1 MNQEVD
7 HLQRVIDLLSKM
19 PGVGKKSAQRMA
31 FRILDLP
38 EEYAFSL
45 ADSIRALK
53 HELKSCSQ
61 CFNLSSAQVC
71 GICSDPKRE
80 SHLVCVVEDAA
91 GIKNIDR
98 SGGYRGLYHVLQGV
112 LSPMHG
118 VGPNELRVVELMTR
132 LRSGS
137 FSEVILALNPT
148 VEGEATASYLA
159 DLVKPLDIAVS
170 RIATG
175 IPMGGSL
182 DYCDDI
188 TMANALLNRR
198 SL

>member
-1 MNQEVD
+1 MSQDVD

-53 HELKSCSQ
+53 HELKSCRQ
-61 CFNLSSAQVC
+61 CFNLSSAEVC

-118 VGPNELRVVELMTR
+118 VGPNELRVMELMTR
-132 LRSGS
+132 LQSGS